1 MDAFAATSPMD
12 VVAVTRR
19 GGRGWRVGN
28 GTGTALMRVPTSTTT
43 MRRAGVRGRRGTTT
57 TVCARAFE
65 TSLSGNARGE
75 EGAEREDGRRARGWT
90 RATAALL
97 VGVVANASFGVAV
110 GVAADGTMVD
120 PMSEV
125 VVPAAAS
132 AVASAVADDDERR
145 AAALD
150 GAESRTAPSVVVDG
164 TAGTAAVAG
173 DESGKDG
180 EKDKSKPDRRGK
192 MKQLQELRSEL
203 EIKELELQAAA
214 NDLQKSDQTVQVLQQ
229 ELELKNKL
237 LDLMRKDRDKAIEE
251 AQLASGLCAQVG
263 GGGF

>member
-1 MDAFAATSPMD
+1 
-12 VVAVTRR
+12 
-19 GGRGWRVGN
+19 
-28 GTGTALMRVPTSTTT
+28 MR
-43 MRRAGVRGRRGTTT
+43 
-57 TVCARAFE
+57 ARAFE
-65 TSLSGNARGE
+65 TSSNGDARGE
-75 EGAEREDGRRARGWT
+75 GGAEREDGRRARGWT

-97 VGVVANASFGVAV
+97 AGVVANASFGVAV
-110 GVAADGTMVD
+110 GVAADGTVVD
-120 PMSEV
+120 PVSEV

-164 TAGTAAVAG
+164 TAGTTTAAVAG

-237 LDLMRKDRDKAIEE
+237 LDLMRKERDKAIEE